1 MGFIALINFETIA
14 FGKIFRIC
22 NKANVNGKG
31 LLNWVSFRK
40 FALKLLYMNE
50 SAVKRIAVFTSG
62 GDAPGMNA
70 ALRAVVRTASHYNI
84 DCYGVREGCNGLINN
99 DFTRMGPRSVKNIIT
114 EGGTILKSARSLE
127 FKNKAGRQK
136 AYENCVSHGI
146 DGMVCIGGDGT
157 FKGAKIFYEE
167 FGIKVVGV
175 PGTIDNDIFGT
186 DNTIGYDTALN
197 TAMEAIDKIRD
208 TATSHNRVFFVEVMG
223 RDAGFIALNSG
234 LATGAIDILIPEK
247 KDSIEDLFA
256 TFERA
261 EKAGKSSSIVVV
273 AEGEKLG
280 SIYDIAKATQ
290 QGFPDYDIRVAVLG
304 HIQRGGSPSCAD
316 RVLASRLGHGAVV
329 GLMEGR
335 TNVMAGLKSNKLV
348 YTPIEDAVKKHNDID
363 QHLLKI
369 SEILAI

>member
-1 MGFIALINFETIA
+1 M
-14 FGKIFRIC
+14 K
-22 NKANVNGKG
+22 
-31 LLNWVSFRK
+31 
-40 FALKLLYMNE
+40 E
-50 SAVKRIAVFTSG
+50 SAVKKIAVFTSG

-70 ALRAVVRTASHYNI
+70 ALRAVVRTASYYNLE
-84 DCYGVREGCNGLINN
+84 CYGVREGYNGLIND

-127 FKNKAGRQK
+127 FKTKEGRQK
-136 AYENCVSHGI
+136 AYENCVKRGI
-146 DGMVCIGGDGT
+146 DGIVCIGGDGT
-157 FKGAKIFYEE
+157 FRGAEVFNKEY
-167 FGIKVVGV
+167 GIKVIGV

-208 TATSHNRVFFVEVMG
+208 TATSHNRIFFVEVMG

-234 LATGAIDILIPEK
+234 LATGAIGILIPEK
-247 KDSIEDLFA
+247 KDSIEDLF
-256 TFERA
+256 TRFERA
-261 EKAGKSSSIVVV
+261 EKAGKASSIVVV

-290 QGFPDYDIRVAVLG
+290 AGFPDYDIRVAILG

-316 RVLASRLGHGAVV
+316 RVLASRLGYGAVI
-329 GLMEGR
+329 GLMEGK
-335 TNVMAGLKSNKLV
+335 TNVMAGMQSNKLIF
-348 YTPIEDAVKKHNDID
+348 TPIDEAIQKHNEMD
-363 QHLLKI
+363 QDLLKI

>member
-1 MGFIALINFETIA
+1 M
-14 FGKIFRIC
+14 K
-22 NKANVNGKG
+22 
-31 LLNWVSFRK
+31 
-40 FALKLLYMNE
+40 E
-50 SAVKRIAVFTSG
+50 SAVKKIAVFTSG

-70 ALRAVVRTASHYNI
+70 ALRAVVRTASHFKI
-84 DCYGVREGCNGLINN
+84 DCYGVREGYNGLIHN

-114 EGGTILKSARSLE
+114 EGGTILKSARSKE
-127 FKNKAGRQK
+127 FMTKEGRQK
-136 AYENCVSHGI
+136 AFENCQKHGV
-146 DGMVCIGGDGT
+146 DGIVCIGGDGT
-157 FKGAKIFYEE
+157 FKGAQIFHDE
-167 FGIKVVGV
+167 FGINVIGV

-234 LATGAIDILIPEK
+234 LATGAIGILIPER
-247 KDSIEDLFA
+247 KDSIEDLFSR
-256 TFERA
+256 FERA
-261 EKAGKSSSIVVV
+261 EKAGKASSIVVV

-290 QGFPDYDIRVAVLG
+290 TGFPDYDIRVAVLG
-304 HIQRGGSPSCAD
+304 HIQRGGTPSCAD
-316 RVLASRLGHGAVV
+316 RVLASRLGYGAVI

-335 TNVMAGLKSNKLV
+335 TNVMAGMQSNRLTF
-348 YTPIEDAVKKHNDID
+348 TPIEEAIKKHNEMD
-363 QHLLKI
+363 QDLLDI

>member
-1 MGFIALINFETIA
+1 MEN
-14 FGKIFRIC
+14 
-22 NKANVNGKG
+22 
-31 LLNWVSFRK
+31 
-40 FALKLLYMNE
+40 
-50 SAVKRIAVFTSG
+50 SAVKKIVVLTSG

-70 ALRAVVRTASHYNI
+70 ALRAVVRTASHYKI
-84 DCYGVREGCNGLINN
+84 DCYGVREGFNGLMTDSLIK
-99 DFTRMGPRSVKNIIT
+99 MGPRSVKHIIS
-114 EGGTILKSARSLE
+114 EGGTILKSARSAE
-127 FKNKAGRQK
+127 FKTYEGRKKAF
-136 AYENCVSHGI
+136 ENCRKHGI

-157 FKGAKIFYEE
+157 FKGANVFSEE
-167 FGIKVVGV
+167 FGIKVIGV

-234 LATGAIDILIPEK
+234 MATGAVDILIPER

-261 EKAGKSSSIVVV
+261 EKAGKTSSIVVV
-273 AEGEKLG
+273 AEGEQLG

-290 QGFPDYDIRVAVLG
+290 AGFPDYDIRVAVLG
-304 HIQRGGSPSCAD
+304 HMQRGGSPSCAD
-316 RVLASRLGHGAVV
+316 RVLASRLGYGAVI
-329 GLMEGR
+329 GLMQGKS
-335 TNVMAGLKSNKLV
+335 NVMAGMQSNRLV
-348 YTPIEDAVKKHNDID
+348 FTPIVEAIKKHNELD
-363 QHLLKI
+363 QELLKI

>member
-1 MGFIALINFETIA
+1 M
-14 FGKIFRIC
+14 K
-22 NKANVNGKG
+22 
-31 LLNWVSFRK
+31 
-40 FALKLLYMNE
+40 E
-50 SAVKRIAVFTSG
+50 SAVKKIAVFTSG

-70 ALRAVVRTASHYNI
+70 ALRAVVRTASYYNLE
-84 DCYGVREGCNGLINN
+84 CYGVREGYNGLINN
-99 DFTRMGPRSVKNIIT
+99 DFTKMGPRSVKNIIT

-127 FKNKAGRQK
+127 FKTEAGRKK
-136 AYENCVSHGI
+136 AFENCQKHGI
-146 DGMVCIGGDGT
+146 DGIVCIGGDGT

-167 FGIKVVGV
+167 FGIKVIGV

-234 LATGAIDILIPEK
+234 LATGAIDILIPER

-256 TFERA
+256 VFERA
-261 EKAGKSSSIVVV
+261 EKAGKASSIVVV

-280 SIYDIAKATQ
+280 SIYDLAKATQ
-290 QGFPDYDIRVAVLG
+290 NGFPDYDIRVAILG

-316 RVLASRLGHGAVV
+316 RVLASRLGYGAVI
-329 GLMEGR
+329 GLMEGK
-335 TNVMAGLKSNKLV
+335 TNVMAGMQSNKLTF
-348 YTPIEDAVKKHNDID
+348 TPIEEAIKKHNEMDPD
-363 QHLLKI
+363 LLKI